1 MKKLATL
8 IALGALVMALPALAD
23 DAAFKVKGMSCGAC
37 EGKVSKALSKIEG
50 VKIKSVDS
58 KTGLASVS
66 YDAAKVDKSKLV
78 AAIDATG
85 FKTVGEAASFKVS
98 GMSCGACEGKLSK
111 ALAKVDGISGT
122 SACAKSGKA
131 TVVFDSSKTD
141 AIKIAA
147 AINGTGFKVAN

>member
-8 IALGALVMALPALAD
+8 LALGALVMALPALAD

-37 EGKVSKALSKIEG
+37 EGKVSKALAKLEG

-66 YDAAKVDKSKLV
+66 YDASKLDKTKLV

-85 FKTVGEAASFKVS
+85 FKTVGEAATFKVS
-98 GMSCGACEGKLSK
+98 GMSCGACEGSLSK
-111 ALAKVDGISGT
+111 SLAKISGISGT
-122 SACAKSGKA
+122 HACSKSGKA
-131 TVVFDSSKTD
+131 TIVFDSSKTD
-141 AIKIAA
+141 ATKIAA
-147 AINGTGFKVAN
+147 AINSTKFKVVN